1 MKKSRVAK
9 TLQDSRARIG
19 KSQEQLSIDTFQ
31 SRESVS
37 KQENGKRRVQPGL
50 TKRFIDNYND
60 PWIALEA
67 ANEYI
72 GWGVTQLDGPAADNN
87 PSSVK
92 SVLEEV
98 LNEALESV
106 LKVNFNTELAQ
117 SMQQK
122 DIRTSANKLVDVVH
136 WSVVYLAIIC
146 ETQNINWRQIW
157 EDHHSELQS
166 QGYLT

>member
-9 TLQDSRARIG
+9 TLQNSRARAG

-106 LKVNFNTELAQ
+106 LKVNFNTELVQ

-146 ETQNINWRQIW
+146 ETQNIDWRQMW
-157 EDHHSELQS
+157 EDHYSKLQS